1 MTACPC
7 ASPAS
12 QAPGSKSQINSSSRV
27 PDDRR
32 FAIRLPPSLA
42 GLAQLL
48 TMGETLASGNFVA
61 KKRHA
66 PLRRLSHVRQRCS
79 LSNTNRDIVPRA
91 VIQASKARLKHG
103 LRTRRTMMSF
113 AIQHV
118 HVKTKDPKQT
128 MQFYI
133 DNLGATYVA
142 EIPGRGHRVNLHG
155 LTLNIT
161 TLISAQNHEQHY
173 GIEHIALDTDDY
185 SGAMS
190 KLRENGVRVLEELPP
205 NNGRR
210 VCFLEAPDGAQIEL
224 IEKVQPA

>member
-1 MTACPC
+1 MAVGSTPAHREQQGGTA
-7 ASPAS
+7 
-12 QAPGSKSQINSSSRV
+12 
-27 PDDRR
+27 
-32 FAIRLPPSLA
+32 
-42 GLAQLL
+42 
-48 TMGETLASGNFVA
+48 
-61 KKRHA
+61 
-66 PLRRLSHVRQRCS
+66 
-79 LSNTNRDIVPRA
+79 
-91 VIQASKARLKHG
+91 
-103 LRTRRTMMSF
+103 MSF

-118 HVKTKDPKQT
+118 HVKTKAPQKT

-133 DNLGATYVA
+133 DHLGATYVA

-155 LTLNIT
+155 MTLNIT
-161 TLISAQNHEQHY
+161 TLISTQNHEQHY

>member
-1 MTACPC
+1 
-7 ASPAS
+7 
-12 QAPGSKSQINSSSRV
+12 
-27 PDDRR
+27 
-32 FAIRLPPSLA
+32 
-42 GLAQLL
+42 
-48 TMGETLASGNFVA
+48 
-61 KKRHA
+61 
-66 PLRRLSHVRQRCS
+66 
-79 LSNTNRDIVPRA
+79 
-91 VIQASKARLKHG
+91 
-103 LRTRRTMMSF
+103 MMPF

-118 HVKTKDPKQT
+118 HVKTKDPQQT

-142 EIPGRGHRVNLHG
+142 EIPGRGHRLNLHG

-185 SGAMS
+185 SGAMA
-190 KLRENGVRVLEELPP
+190 KLRDNGVRILEELPP

-224 IEKVQPA
+224 IEKVPRP